1 MGDNGFTAKFGAA
14 LLYCDMRAC
23 CSISPSL
30 FLPPLRILYV
40 FRTLLVPLQLFS
52 VSLRVSVSH
61 SLSGG
66 RRRRRSFPEKSAF
79 STNNRSWAIIRKA
92 RFKSPVEFAPL
103 PLVQYVNYGLTLPLI
118 YEAKKQAEL
127 QPQAGGQIG
136 YKARHVDTDE
146 RRKWRICLTS
156 DLSG

>member
-103 PLVQYVNYGLTLPLI
+103 PLVQYVNYGLSRSFTRL
-118 YEAKKQAEL
+118 KSTWNRRT
-127 QPQAGGQIG
+127 GHRRSIG
-136 YKARHVDTDE
+136 SNKARLDITVIADE
-146 RRKWRICLTS
+146 RRNW
-156 DLSG
+156 